1 MKKMISLFA
10 SLCLLVACGE
20 KTPMPDPTPAAPT
33 ISFSVQELSAG
44 AEGGELTARVDA
56 SAVWSVETDGQDWYA
71 LTSATQIYKGESV
84 LRVSVQPNRG
94 LESRRAVLR
103 FKSGD
108 KEEQLALSQAA
119 RAADAYVPAGY
130 RLVWSDEFSAASGE
144 LKSKWRFED
153 WAPGRVNHELQRYV
167 PDDRRTSFVKDGA
180 LHIVALKEG
189 NQVLSARM
197 NTRGSWLY
205 GYMEAAIRLPKGK
218 GTWPAFWMMPD
229 DQSKGWPA
237 CGEIDIME
245 EVGVNPNRTSSSIHC
260 QAYNHVKG
268 TQKTAERLTA
278 GAEDE
283 YHVYGLEWTE
293 DYIKTYVD
301 GVKLLEFRNDKAG
314 NNDTWPFNKK
324 FFITLNLAWGG
335 DWGGMNG
342 VDESA
347 LPCTMQ
353 VEYVRVYQK

>member
-1 MKKMISLFA
+1 MKKMLSLIA
-10 SLCLLVACGE
+10 TLSLLVACGE
-20 KTPMPDPTPAAPT
+20 KLPDPEPAPAAPT
-33 ISFSVQELSAG
+33 ITFSVQELSAG
-44 AEGGELTARVDA
+44 AEGGELSVRVNA
-56 SAVWSVETDGQDWYA
+56 SAVWSVETDGQDWYS
-71 LTSATQIYKGESV
+71 LTTATQIYKGESI
-84 LRVSVQPNRG
+84 LRVSVQANRSF
-94 LESRRAVLR
+94 EARRAALH

-108 KEEQLALSQAA
+108 KEEQLAIVQEA

-130 RLVWSDEFSAASGE
+130 QLVWADEFSATSNE
-144 LKSKWRFED
+144 LTSKWRFED

-167 PDDRRTSFVKDGA
+167 PDDRRTAFVKDGA
-180 LHIVALKEG
+180 LNIVACKDG
-189 NQVLSARM
+189 NQVISARM
-197 NTRGSWLY
+197 NSRGSWLY
-205 GYMEAAIRLPKGK
+205 GYVEAAIRLPKGK

-245 EVGVNPNRTSSSIHC
+245 EVGVNPNYTSSSIHC

-268 TQKTAERLTA
+268 TQKTAERLIA

-301 GVKLLEFRNDKAG
+301 GVKLLEFHNDKAG

-324 FFITLNLAWGG
+324 FFIILNLAWGG
-335 DWGGMNG
+335 DWGGWNG

-353 VEYVRVYQK
+353 VDYVRVYQK